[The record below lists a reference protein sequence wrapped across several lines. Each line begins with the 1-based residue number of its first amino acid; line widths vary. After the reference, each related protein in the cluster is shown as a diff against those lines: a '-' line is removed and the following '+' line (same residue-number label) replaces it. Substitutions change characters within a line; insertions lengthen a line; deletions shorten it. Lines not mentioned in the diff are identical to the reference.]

1 VIRCSLD
8 AQWYMLPV
16 RTGFPHTRR
25 STPRLEEHLASWT
38 KGCEGQKGSGGNDE
52 AQRRSAP
59 QYAPCIEKICSGVL
73 ERNTRGGR
81 TDQRKGSPG
90 GLCLRGSLLAV
101 SLIVAC
107 YGRLRIGNPVLP
119 ADRSLFVGAT
129 EVTGVILAIS
139 LFTFGSV
146 VRRSYCTCKFIQKE
160 TVVPKYRESL
170 RAVSRL
176 MLRLPR
182 IISETRV
189 GGILASRA
197 KRYAVMPYAS
207 KNSLFRISPG
217 VGSCSVFIMSPPKLV
232 IIGDRYFCSFTI
244 VEVEADPPLVVD
256 TNGHLSRSA
265 AAWQL

>member
-1 VIRCSLD
+1 MQKVCISWGHTSCSVICYARGAQTRTRLD
-8 AQWYMLPV
+8 SRLRG
-16 RTGFPHTRR
+16 RTPLR
-25 STPRLEEHLASWT
+25 SAPRLTL
-38 KGCEGQKGSGGNDE
+38 KGSGG
-52 AQRRSAP
+52 
-59 QYAPCIEKICSGVL
+59 K
-73 ERNTRGGR
+73 R

-107 YGRLRIGNPVLP
+107 YGRPRIGNPVLP
-119 ADRSLFVGAT
+119 AGRSLFVGAT
-129 EVTGVILAIS
+129 DVTGVILAIS

-176 MLRLPR
+176 MLRLPW

-189 GGILASRA
+189 GGNLASRA

-232 IIGDRYFCSFTI
+232 IISDRYFCSFTI

-256 TNGHLSRSA
+256 TNGHLPRSA
-265 AAWQL
+265 AFEFLQPIASRYIKINPG

>member
-1 VIRCSLD
+1 MVHAPGQDWIP
-8 AQWYMLPV
+8 AYAE
-16 RTGFPHTRR
+16 
-25 STPRLEEHLASWT
+25 STSRLT
-38 KGCEGQKGSGGNDE
+38 QKGSGGNDGE
-52 AQRRSAP
+52 G
-59 QYAPCIEKICSGVL
+59 EMM
-73 ERNTRGGR
+73 
-81 TDQRKGSPG
+81 DQRKGSPG

-107 YGRLRIGNPVLP
+107 YGRPRVGNPVLP

-129 EVTGVILAIS
+129 DVTGVILAIS

-189 GGILASRA
+189 GGILAS
-197 KRYAVMPYAS
+197 
-207 KNSLFRISPG
+207 
-217 VGSCSVFIMSPPKLV
+217 
-232 IIGDRYFCSFTI
+232 T
-244 VEVEADPPLVVD
+244 ADG
-256 TNGHLSRSA
+256 TA
-265 AAWQL
+265 